1 VARRNLLRG
10 IEPIIVRAR
19 GFRGTWLQS
28 LLVVA
33 IALLA
38 IYPLVTEDL
47 YYMSIGTLA
56 AIYVLL
62 GVGMNILMG
71 HAGLV
76 HAGYAAFY
84 GVGAY
89 AVAILATKFDFSF
102 WPAALIGML
111 GAAALSVLVGLP
123 AIRVSGL
130 YFVLVTLGFGEIFR
144 LVVTN
149 SDYTGGPNGLY
160 GIPPPTVGDLAF
172 DSIDRIY
179 ILSLALAGLALIVM
193 ARVATSRVGRAW
205 NYVREDETAA
215 ATLGINPVLSKL
227 QAALLGGFAAGAAG
241 ALFAVRQTAV
251 APSSFTFFESFIV
264 ILVVSIGGLRSLG
277 GTVVGVLAM
286 VVLPELLR
294 PLQQYRFL
302 IFGIAIV
309 LMMLFRPVGL
319 WPGRPGRRYQRVA
332 DDLVAN
338 NSENNR
344 SDAR

>member
-1 VARRNLLRG
+1 MATRNLFRGAEPLISAARRYG
-10 IEPIIVRAR
+10 GAWIEPALI
-19 GFRGTWLQS
+19 
-28 LLVVA
+28 VA
-33 IALLA
+33 IAALA
-38 IYPLVTEDL
+38 IYPLVTGDL

-89 AVAILATKFDFSF
+89 AVAILATKFAFSF
-102 WPAALIGML
+102 WPAALIGII
-111 GAAALSVLVGLP
+111 AAAVLSVLVGLP

-144 LVVTN
+144 LAVTN
-149 SDYTGGPNGLY
+149 SNYTGGPNGLY
-160 GIPPPTVGDLAF
+160 GIPPPGIGDFLF
-172 DSIDRIY
+172 DSIDKIY
-179 ILSLALAGLALIVM
+179 VLAVIAAGLGLFFM
-193 ARVATSRVGRAW
+193 ARLATSRVGLAW

-227 QAALLGGFAAGAAG
+227 QAALLGGCAAGAAG

-277 GTVVGVLAM
+277 GTVLGVLAM

-302 IFGIAIV
+302 IFGFAIV
-309 LMMLFRPVGL
+309 FMMLFRPVGL
-319 WPGRPGRRYQRVA
+319 WPGRAGRRYQRIA
-332 DDLVAN
+332 DDVVARKSD
-338 NSENNR
+338 SE
-344 SDAR
+344 AKTQ